1 MQEIKEKMQVRWE
14 GIWAW
19 NTWSLGLS
27 VSLTSEDSTEIQ
39 GSCWDPQ
46 TLSKLCGSESHNLK
60 INHKD
65 NFADGIRFAQD
76 VIDGTASIIILK
88 DDGHII
94 AARDIAKSG

>member
-65 NFADGIRFAQD
+65 NFAAIY
-76 VIDGTASIIILK
+76 IIFSEEI
-88 DDGHII
+88 
-94 AARDIAKSG
+94 